1 MAFGPFYVGDIPAT
15 VLAITVSRDGAAI
28 DLAPYN
34 AATVLVENPAGASIT
49 WVGTVTI
56 DPAADVVN
64 VAFGGT
70 SNFAAAGIYTMRV
83 RLTTAGG
90 AIETSQPVQILV
102 YPALAGMPDLAKVK
116 SYLGATSATDEQI
129 QDALDAEAAAQ
140 RGVCAVP
147 AQYPADLAQAL
158 KRRVARNLSMQRIPL
173 AVLQG
178 DAEAGTAAALPPGS
192 DPEVRRLEK
201 PYLRLLVA

>member
-1 MAFGPFYVGDIPAT
+1 VAFGPFYVGDIPAT
-15 VLAITVSRDGAAI
+15 VLAITVSRDGATL

-64 VAFGGT
+64 VAFGAT
-70 SNFAAAGIYTMRV
+70 SNFATAGIYTMRV

-102 YPALAGMPDLAKVK
+102 YPAPAALPALAEVK
-116 SYLGATSATDEQI
+116 AYLGANSATDEQI
-129 QDALDAEAAAQ
+129 QDALDTELQAQ
-140 RGVCAVP
+140 RDICAVP
-147 AQYPADLAQAL
+147 AVYPASLRQAV

-178 DAEAGTAAALPPGS
+178 DTEAGTAAALPPGS

>member
-49 WVGTVTI
+49 WVGTVTV

-64 VAFGGT
+64 VAFGAT
-70 SNFAAAGIYTMRV
+70 SNFATAGIYTMRV
-83 RLTTAGG
+83 RLTTTGG

-102 YPALAGMPDLAKVK
+102 YPALAAMPDLAKVK
-116 SYLGATSATDEQI
+116 LYLGATSATDAQI

-147 AQYPADLAQAL
+147 AQYPPDLAQAL

-178 DAEAGTAAALPPGS
+178 DAEGGSSTILPGN
-192 DPEVRRLEK
+192 DPEVRRLER
-201 PYLRLLVA
+201 PYLWLAVA